1 MKNLFLLVL
10 LLLLSWSTAR
20 SLLAR
25 DVILT
30 VDSHPAAVAAA
41 NKAHELEKKGD
52 LEGDPLLQR
61 GGQDRSRD
69 VCRDL
74 FARRDLHAV
83 T

>member
-52 LEGDPLLQR
+52 LEGAIHYYSAAVKTDPGMYVAIYSR
-61 GGQDRSRD
+61 GEIYMQ
-69 VCRDL
+69 
-74 FARRDLHAV
+74 
-83 T
+83 